1 MSKVRSFA
9 DFSIHLLTWF
19 NSIWF
24 INWSL
29 SNKQIPFIPKNK
41 CLFNDPRQHF
51 VDLITN
57 NYCPCLY
64 LASLLKYSYTLDTT
78 QTEEKSI
85 IAFILSNHIQ
95 SIGYF
100 AKLMDP
106 HLIQHCNVCVP
117 KSKLT
122 INFFFFRKL
131 IILIWNWME
140 SDISM
145 VVTRFRYMS
154 RTWMKYWDWHLNWNE
169 KTLYEIYVSGLW
181 TVIPRIN
188 HSTKMVIKIKI
199 IVTLD

>member
-122 INFFFFRKL
+122 INFFFFANSSFL
-131 IILIWNWME
+131 FEIEWSQTSAWSLLVFGTWIEHEWNIEIDIWIE
-140 SDISM
+140 
-145 VVTRFRYMS
+145 TKRLC
-154 RTWMKYWDWHLNWNE
+154 MKFMFPACERWFL
-169 KTLYEIYVSGLW
+169 V
-181 TVIPRIN
+181 
-188 HSTKMVIKIKI
+188 
-199 IVTLD
+199 